1 VKPEPPI
8 ISADQAEQ
16 IKKARIGVALKKL
29 KDGKSLTLGE
39 QRLIEDVSQTRND
52 DGRPMGFNS
61 LALELKV
68 GKQALKAAL
77 ANVPH
82 SGTVNGGHPAWTIS
96 EARAALHAHGS
107 KAVNGPLKD
116 QKLQEQIRQLKL
128 LNDRKAG
135 TLCERASV
143 VASFG
148 RISSRIAEARTQSES
163 QAPVRMVGKDI
174 AELREEVRRI
184 WDDVGRVLAS
194 CASEFQD
201 RPK

>member
-1 VKPEPPI
+1 VKPKPPI

-16 IKKARIGVALKKL
+16 IQKARIGVALKKL

-39 QRLIEDVSQTRND
+39 QRLIEDVSQTRNE
-52 DGRPMGFNS
+52 DGQPMGFNS

-128 LNDRKAG
+128 INDRKAG
-135 TLCERASV
+135 TLVERSL
-143 VASFG
+143 VAGAFG
-148 RISSRIAEARTQSES
+148 RIASRIAEARTQSES
-163 QAPVRMVGKDI
+163 QAPLRMVGKDV
-174 AELREEVRRI
+174 AEIREEVRKV
-184 WDDVGRVLAS
+184 WDAIGHVLAS
-194 CASEFQD
+194 CAVEFEEK
-201 RPK
+201 PK

>member
-1 VKPEPPI
+1 MAKPT
-8 ISADQAEQ
+8 QAAGDVPLSVT
-16 IKKARIGVALKKL
+16 KLARK
-29 KDGKSLTLGE
+29 
-39 QRLIEDVSQTRND
+39 
-52 DGRPMGFNS
+52 
-61 LALELKV
+61 LKV
-68 GKQALKAAL
+68 GREAIRAAMV
-77 ANVPH
+77 NVTPA
-82 SGTVNGGHPAWTIS
+82 GTSEHGDPAWT
-96 EARAALHAHGS
+96 EPQARAALEAAGS
-107 KAVNGPLKD
+107 RASSGPLKD

-194 CASEFQD
+194 CASEFQN

>member
-1 VKPEPPI
+1 MKPGPPI
-8 ISADQAEQ
+8 ISAEQADQ
-16 IKKARIGVALKKL
+16 IKKARVGVALKKL

-39 QRLIEDVSQTRND
+39 QRLIEDVSQSRAD
-52 DGRPMGFNS
+52 EGQPKGLNS

-68 GKQALKAAL
+68 GKQTLRAAL

-96 EARAALHAHGS
+96 EARASLHAHGS
-107 KAVNGPLKD
+107 KAVHGPLKD
-116 QKLQEQIRQLKL
+116 QKLKEQIRQLRL

-135 TLCERASV
+135 TLIERSSV

-148 RISSRIAEARTQSES
+148 RIASRLAEARTQSES

-174 AELREEVRRI
+174 AGLREEVRKL
-184 WDDVGRVLAS
+184 WDDIGRVMAS
-194 CASEFQD
+194 CAQEFQEG
-201 RPK
+201 KK

>member
-1 VKPEPPI
+1 
-8 ISADQAEQ
+8 
-16 IKKARIGVALKKL
+16 
-29 KDGKSLTLGE
+29 
-39 QRLIEDVSQTRND
+39 
-52 DGRPMGFNS
+52 MGLNS
-61 LALELKV
+61 LALNLKV

-82 SGTVNGGHPAWTIS
+82 SGTVNGGHPAWTVN
-96 EARAALHAHGS
+96 EAKAALHAHGS
-107 KAVNGPLKD
+107 KSVSGPLKD

-148 RISSRIAEARTQSES
+148 RIASRLAEARAQSES

-184 WDDVGRVLAS
+184 WDDVGKVLAA
-194 CASEFQD
+194 CASEFGGK
-201 RPK
+201 PT